1 MNDRRLTVAEYFNA
15 IQREYLIADF
25 KRKIYAN
32 SKDRSYY
39 SKVANFKN
47 EKITDISERNCLK
60 SVLND
65 KDVLKEFRNLL
76 FSESGAPLFYMN
88 EIDLRNYYTID
99 CEFSYKG
106 KICILKGCIDDEATM
121 QILRLFNEPEA
132 LKLLKAEGITEE
144 QIEKLYSYLQMN
156 IEELIKLENKNDV
169 LTQGIQELETLKQ
182 YINELELTKY
192 VQFSPSLARG
202 QNIIQEQYLK
212 YM

>member
-39 SKVANFKN
+39 SKVANFKR

-88 EIDLRNYYTID
+88 EIDLRNYYTVD

-106 KICILKGCIDDEATM
+106 KICILKGCIDDEAT
-121 QILRLFNEPEA
+121 IKIDE
-132 LKLLKAEGITEE
+132 TEK
-144 QIEKLYSYLQMN
+144 IVKK
-156 IEELIKLENKNDV
+156 EEIFR
-169 LTQGIQELETLKQ
+169 I
-182 YINELELTKY
+182 
-192 VQFSPSLARG
+192 F
-202 QNIIQEQYLK
+202 
-212 YM
+212 